1 VDDPGEQIERVAAM
15 APRDELLEPV
25 EEAGPIR
32 SFSEVVSSSSRTS
45 GSRSSATISI
55 TLTLAEWCT
64 RPTWRPRSSPASST
78 TANEIVPARDSAKR
92 SAASIRF
99 FHG

>member
-1 VDDPGEQIERVAAM
+1 M

-55 TLTLAEWCT
+55 TLTTLAEWWT